1 MKVIKQTM
9 VKLEEH
15 QLMLKGAIKGT
26 KKLPPMPI
34 MAILNPNLKEL
45 LNQVNLRLIRPM
57 MVANQTL
64 VKLEEHQLILKGAIK
79 VIMAPKL
86 QQQQN
91 LKLIP
96 SKIKK

>member
-9 VKLEEH
+9 VKL
-15 QLMLKGAIKGT
+15 KGAIKGR